1 MNRGPFFSLCVLS
14 LGLFSTFQ
22 AEGVSVCPTREIQAT
37 AGVVTSPNH
46 PSNYP
51 ADEDCTLTID
61 ARQNV
66 LFKIQFEALSI
77 EEDDDGACSYD
88 SLTII
93 DGSKRTDFCGSAIPL
108 DYTSKGNKILLKFL
122 SDSSYELAGFKL
134 SFSTV
139 EGPKAPN
146 GSSICPTREIKVT
159 VDSPEKLKG
168 ALYSPGFPNYY
179 PPNQNCTVTLDVPD
193 NFKTIVWFQSFF
205 LQYHERCEYDKLVIS
220 DELGGNTQCG
230 GRQDTVPAPMEL
242 RGRKVQL
249 AFTTNEDSS
258 ASGFYLKYNITK
270 IRQGR
275 CVCTPGLSYISIN
288 NYQPRN
294 DRTRDDVR
302 FEFKSTQSSGMI
314 MFLKGRYRDS
324 LYVAYENSRVFIVR
338 IDLGTGQARM
348 EPATLTLNDNAW
360 HKVHITR
367 DGRNVRL
374 NIDNG
379 AVDINERTPG
389 GFNRLDLPS
398 PVAYFLG
405 SPTNLNLL
413 PNFNGCIR
421 DFSVDGYEP
430 LTNAWIAKPDYTVV
444 RKLAMRQCSSAD

>member
-1 MNRGPFFSLCVLS
+1 
-14 LGLFSTFQ
+14 
-22 AEGVSVCPTREIQAT
+22 
-37 AGVVTSPNH
+37 
-46 PSNYP
+46 
-51 ADEDCTLTID
+51 
-61 ARQNV
+61 
-66 LFKIQFEALSI
+66 
-77 EEDDDGACSYD
+77 
-88 SLTII
+88 
-93 DGSKRTDFCGSAIPL
+93 
-108 DYTSKGNKILLKFL
+108 
-122 SDSSYELAGFKL
+122 
-134 SFSTV
+134 
-139 EGPKAPN
+139 
-146 GSSICPTREIKVT
+146 
-159 VDSPEKLKG
+159 
-168 ALYSPGFPNYY
+168 
-179 PPNQNCTVTLDVPD
+179 
-193 NFKTIVWFQSFF
+193 
-205 LQYHERCEYDKLVIS
+205 
-220 DELGGNTQCG
+220 
-230 GRQDTVPAPMEL
+230 MEL

-270 IRQGR
+270 IQQGR

-348 EPATLTLNDNAW
+348 EPGTLTLNDNTW

-430 LTNAWIAKPDYTVV
+430 LTNAWIDKPDYTVV
-444 RKLAMRQCSSAD
+444 RKSAMRECSSAD